1 MAFQRAYMSF
11 LLCSSLS
18 ISIGRKSRSSV
29 ATPRGDTCD
38 SAAPDS
44 AVRALPLSGVPESRM
59 IVPRGK
65 ARSRVGDE
73 TDVGKRLKVIEVV
86 TGMKVDVLTRKRT
99 CIGRGHGRLHVPP
112 LRLMIRPDRPACTSC
127 G

>member
-18 ISIGRKSRSSV
+18 ISVGRKSRCSAAV
-29 ATPRGDTCD
+29 ARGDTCD

-44 AVRALPLSGVPESRM
+44 AVRALPPLGVPESRM

-65 ARSRVGDE
+65 AGSRVGDE
-73 TDVGKRLKVIEVV
+73 INVR
-86 TGMKVDVLTRKRT
+86 R
-99 CIGRGHGRLHVPP
+99 
-112 LRLMIRPDRPACTSC
+112 
-127 G
+127 